1 MKGQISTL
9 STLSIK
15 DDRRA
20 LESYYHHSHTGPTH
34 MEWAASK
41 GPRRRNE
48 EIRDSEARLAA
59 RRNSDTDSESHPHR
73 PW

>member
-1 MKGQISTL
+1 
-9 STLSIK
+9 
-15 DDRRA
+15 
-20 LESYYHHSHTGPTH
+20 
-34 MEWAASK
+34 MEWTASK
-41 GPRRRNE
+41 GPRRHE